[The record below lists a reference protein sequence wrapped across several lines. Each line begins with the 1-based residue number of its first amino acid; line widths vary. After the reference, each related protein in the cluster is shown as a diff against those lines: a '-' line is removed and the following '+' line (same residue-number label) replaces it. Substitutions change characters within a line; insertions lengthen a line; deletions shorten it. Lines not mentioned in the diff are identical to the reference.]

1 MTVPADESR
10 RSRLADRTGG
20 NGRAPAPDGDGRQVQ
35 LLPRPAAGWVI
46 GLAVFVSGA
55 VLLGVEISASRVV
68 APFFGNS
75 LFVWGSLIGV
85 VLAGL
90 ALGYWA
96 GGALADRAPAPA
108 ALVAVLGLGAVA
120 VLVIPLVDE
129 ALLEAVVAWDPGP
142 RSNPLLASIALFG
155 PASVV
160 LAAVSP
166 IAIRLRARSLGTLGR
181 TAGRLFA
188 VSTAGSIAGTLGT
201 AFFLVPELGTNQLFG
216 LGAALLF
223 AAAAA
228 VAVTERL
235 GALPAVGAAAGVA
248 AAIIATLVLAPE
260 TGGRLSPAAAQN
272 WSPLYR
278 LSGPE
283 TETGD
288 ARGGRGL
295 VPNGDLEVVYARET
309 QYHRLAVVDD
319 SDTRYLRFDN
329 SFQSAMYLDEPYRTR
344 FRYTDFF
351 DLALAYNPGARNVLF
366 IGLGA
371 GSAEK
376 RMWRDFPDVRIQ
388 VVEIDPVVVDVA
400 YRYFELPR
408 DSRLGVEV
416 DDGRRYL
423 ARNEIR
429 WDAIVIDAFFAD
441 AIPFHLVTREFLDLA
456 RTRLSPGGVIVT
468 NAIGAIEGPG
478 SRLFRSIYR
487 TYRSAFPT
495 VLVHPTILS
504 GDGGD
509 ETFRNL
515 ILVAT
520 EGAAPQRQFLASRWD
535 EIRAEHPTAPDLR
548 KPILDRH
555 DAPIPTGDV
564 PTLTDDYA
572 PTDALLLL
580 FQ

>member
-1 MTVPADESR
+1 MTIPADESR
-10 RSRLADRTGG
+10 RSRPVGRTGG
-20 NGRAPAPDGDGRQVQ
+20 NGRAAQPKGNGR
-35 LLPRPAAGWVI
+35 LRETPPRPAGGSVI
-46 GLAVFVSGA
+46 GVAVFVSGA

-90 ALGYWA
+90 AVGYWA
-96 GGALADRAPAPA
+96 GGALADRLPSPA
-108 ALVAVLGLGAVA
+108 ALVAVLGLGGLA
-120 VLVIPLVDE
+120 VLVVPVVDE
-129 ALLEAVVAWDPGP
+129 PLLEAVVSWDPGP
-142 RSNPLLASIALFG
+142 RLNPLLASLALFG
-155 PASVV
+155 VPSIV

-166 IAIRLRARSLGTLGR
+166 VAIRLRARSLGTLGR

-188 VSTAGSIAGTLGT
+188 LSTAGSIAGTLGT

-216 LGAALLF
+216 LGAVLLF
-223 AAAAA
+223 AVAAA
-228 VAVTERL
+228 VTVSERL
-235 GALPAVGAAAGVA
+235 GKLWAAGVA
-248 AAIIATLVLAPE
+248 AGLALACVATLLLAPE
-260 TGGRLSPAAAQN
+260 SGGRLSPTAARN

-278 LSGPE
+278 LTGPE
-283 TETGD
+283 TKGSARD
-288 ARGGRGL
+288 ARALAPAGT
-295 VPNGDLEVVYARET
+295 LEVLYSKET
-309 QYHRLAVVDD
+309 QYHRLAVVED

-329 SFQSAMYLDEPYRTR
+329 SFQSAMYVDEPYRTR
-344 FRYTDFF
+344 YRYTDFF
-351 DLALAYNPGARNVLF
+351 DLALAYNPDARNVLF

-376 RMWRDFPDVRIQ
+376 RMWRDFPDVQID

-408 DSRLGVEV
+408 DPRLRVHVG
-416 DDGRRYL
+416 DGRRFL
-423 ARNEIR
+423 ATRPTR

-441 AIPFHLVTREFLDLA
+441 AIPFHLVTREFLELA
-456 RTRLSPGGVIVT
+456 RGRLNPGGVIVT

-495 VLVHPTILS
+495 VLVHPAILP
-504 GDGGD
+504 DDEGD

-515 ILVAT
+515 ILVAG
-520 EGAAPQRQFLASRWD
+520 EAAAPQRQFLAQRWA
-535 EIRAEHPTAPDLR
+535 EIRGRSPGAPDLT

-555 DAPIPTGDV
+555 DAEIPTGDV

>member
-1 MTVPADESR
+1 MTIPADESS
-10 RSRLADRTGG
+10 RSRLVGRTVETRRAGGPEENGRPRGTPAGPTGG
-20 NGRAPAPDGDGRQVQ
+20 AIV
-35 LLPRPAAGWVI
+35 

-55 VLLGVEISASRVV
+55 VLLGVEIAASRVV

-96 GGALADRAPAPA
+96 GGALADRVPSPA
-108 ALVAVLGLGAVA
+108 ALVAVLGLGGLA
-120 VLVIPLVDE
+120 VLVVPLADE
-129 ALLEAVVAWDPGP
+129 PLLEAVVSWDPGP
-142 RSNPLLASIALFG
+142 RLNPLLASLALFG
-155 PASVV
+155 IPSVV
-160 LAAVSP
+160 LAAASP
-166 IAIRLRARSLGTLGR
+166 VAIRLRARSLGTLGR
-181 TAGRLFA
+181 TAGRLYA
-188 VSTAGSIAGTLGT
+188 LSTAGSIVGTLGT

-216 LGAALLF
+216 LGAVLLF
-223 AAAAA
+223 AVAAA
-228 VAVTERL
+228 VTVSERL
-235 GALPAVGAAAGVA
+235 GRLWAAGVA
-248 AAIIATLVLAPE
+248 AGLVVACAATLLLAPE
-260 TGGRLSPAAAQN
+260 TGGRLSPTAARN

-278 LSGPE
+278 LTGPE
-283 TETGD
+283 
-288 ARGGRGL
+288 ARSSARDTRAV
-295 VPNGDLEVVYARET
+295 VPNRSLEVLYAKET
-309 QYHRLAVVDD
+309 QYHRLAVVED

-329 SFQSAMYLDEPYRTR
+329 SFQSAMYVDEPYRTR
-344 FRYTDFF
+344 YRYTDFF

-366 IGLGA
+366 VGLGA

-376 RMWRDFPDVRIQ
+376 RMWRDFPNVQID

-408 DSRLGVEV
+408 DPRLRVHVG
-416 DDGRRYL
+416 DGRRFL
-423 ARNEIR
+423 ASRSAR

-441 AIPFHLVTREFLDLA
+441 AIPFHIVTREFLELA
-456 RTRLSPGGVIVT
+456 RSRLNPGGVIVT

-495 VLVHPTILS
+495 VLVHPTILP
-504 GDGGD
+504 GDAGD

-515 ILVAT
+515 ILVAG
-520 EGAAPQRQFLASRWD
+520 EGAAPQRQFLAARWE
-535 EIRAEHPTAPDLR
+535 EIRRRAPGAPDLTR
-548 KPILDRH
+548 PILDRH
-555 DAPIPTGDV
+555 DAEIPTADV

>member
-1 MTVPADESR
+1 MTIPADESR
-10 RSRLADRTGG
+10 RSRLVDPTGE
-20 NGRAPAPDGDGRQVQ
+20 NGRATELDENGRPGRPA
-35 LLPRPAAGWVI
+35 PRPARGWII

-55 VLLGVEISASRVV
+55 VLLGVEITASRVV

-90 ALGYWA
+90 AVGYWA
-96 GGALADRAPAPA
+96 GGGLADRAPGPA
-108 ALVAVLGLGAVA
+108 LLVGVLGLGGLA
-120 VLVIPLVDE
+120 VLAIPLLDE
-129 ALLEAVVAWDPGP
+129 PLLEAVVSWDPGP
-142 RSNPLLASIALFG
+142 RLNPLLASVALFG
-155 PASVV
+155 IPSVV

-166 IAIRLRARSLGTLGR
+166 VAIKIRARSLGTLGR

-188 VSTAGSIAGTLGT
+188 LSTAGSIAGTLGT

-223 AAAAA
+223 AVAAA
-228 VAVTERL
+228 VTLSERL
-235 GALPAVGAAAGVA
+235 GRPWSAGVA
-248 AAIIATLVLAPE
+248 GGLALACVATLLLAPE
-260 TGGRLSPAAAQN
+260 TGGRLSPTAAKN

-278 LSGPE
+278 LTGPE
-283 TETGD
+283 TKGSARD
-288 ARGGRGL
+288 ARAV
-295 VPNGDLEVVYARET
+295 VPNGSLEVVYAKET

-329 SFQSAMYLDEPYRTR
+329 SFQSAMYVDEPYRTR
-344 FRYTDFF
+344 YRYTDFF
-351 DLALAYNPGARNVLF
+351 DLALAYNPDARNVLF
-366 IGLGA
+366 IGLGG

-376 RMWRDFPDVRIQ
+376 RMWRDFPEVQIDVI
-388 VVEIDPVVVDVA
+388 EIDPVVVDVA

-408 DSRLGVEV
+408 DPRLRVHVG
-416 DDGRRYL
+416 DGRRFL
-423 ARNEIR
+423 AANPGR

-456 RTRLSPGGVIVT
+456 RGRLNPGGVIVT

-495 VLVHPTILS
+495 VLVHPAILP

-509 ETFRNL
+509 DMFRNL
-515 ILVAT
+515 ILVAG
-520 EGAAPQRQFLASRWD
+520 EGAAPQRQFLAERWAD
-535 EIRAEHPTAPDLR
+535 IRRGAPGAPDLT

-555 DAPIPTGDV
+555 DEEIPTSDV